1 MLHEKL
7 TESDVKKIQEEIEHR
22 KLVIR
27 KEALESVKEARAHG
41 DLSENFEYKAAKQYK
56 NKNESRIRYLEKMLK
71 NAEII
76 EDLAGSDE
84 VGLNKVVKIY
94 IPEDE
99 EEEGAEPEMIT
110 VNGEQKPMRSI
121 MPLAFINPEL
131 EPYGKQYLFTEGC
144 LSVRGIRANVARP
157 EFVKARLTL
166 LDGSVLELDCGGLLA
181 RCLQHECDH
190 LDGFLYV
197 DRVSSAA
204 KITLAKKL
212 KKLAATR

>member
-76 EDLAGSDE
+76 EDHSGNDE
-84 VGLNKVVKIY
+84 VGLNKVVKVY
-94 IPEDE
+94 IQEDE
-99 EEEGAEPEMIT
+99 EEEEYKIVTSIRGSSINGYISIESPLGKALLGHKVGDT
-110 VNGEQKPMRSI
+110 VYVQVNET
-121 MPLAFINPEL
+121 
-131 EPYGKQYLFTEGC
+131 YGYE
-144 LSVRGIRANVARP
+144 VEIREIREASD
-157 EFVKARLTL
+157 E
-166 LDGSVLELDCGGLLA
+166 DD
-181 RCLQHECDH
+181 
-190 LDGFLYV
+190 
-197 DRVSSAA
+197 
-204 KITLAKKL
+204 KI
-212 KKLAATR
+212 RQF